1 MCFVKDI
8 GTWNAIFMN
17 RMILEQAMQNMY
29 IYTRTFDKIQHKDV
43 FELLRKLDL
52 FDKHSNNP
60 ECLQSDK
67 KKMNWAHTQK

>member
-1 MCFVKDI
+1 
-8 GTWNAIFMN
+8 
-17 RMILEQAMQNMY
+17 MQNMY

-67 KKMNWAHTQK
+67 KMN